1 MTHTPGPWLA
11 HFSPNTGWSVW
22 HDPRQHG
29 DMRTGAIIVA
39 GEVGPQATS
48 YKTHRM
54 RKANALL
61 IAGAPDLL
69 AQAVFSNEEIGK
81 HMAAI
86 EAGEYAPSLVVE
98 ILRDIQNQARA
109 AITKAT
115 TPTDSNTKEEST

>member
-48 YKTHRM
+48 YKTHRE

-61 IAGAPDLL
+61 IAAAPDMLGELTRTFDLL
-69 AQAVFSNEEIGK
+69 QMLSAYVPAHGAKMLEE
-81 HMAAI
+81 
-86 EAGEYAPSLVVE
+86 Y
-98 ILRDIQNQARA
+98 QARA
-109 AITKAT
+109 VTIRNVITKAT
-115 TPTDSNTKEEST
+115 TPTDSNIKEEST

>member
-1 MTHTPGPWLA
+1 VTHTPGPWLA

-61 IAGAPDLL
+61 IAAAPDMLGELTHAFDLL
-69 AQAVFSNEEIGK
+69 QTLSAYIPAHGAKMLEEYQSRAV
-81 HMAAI
+81 AI
-86 EAGEYAPSLVVE
+86 
-98 ILRDIQNQARA
+98 RA